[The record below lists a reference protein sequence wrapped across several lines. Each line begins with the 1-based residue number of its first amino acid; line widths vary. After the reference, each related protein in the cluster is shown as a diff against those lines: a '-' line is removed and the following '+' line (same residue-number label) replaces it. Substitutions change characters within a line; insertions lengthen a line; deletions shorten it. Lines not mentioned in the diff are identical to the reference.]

1 MHSALMIW
9 EGCSNGHKS
18 MAYFRYK
25 AFGNDGKSTTG
36 LVDAPE
42 KSAAV
47 RLLKEKG
54 LFVVSLSVAE
64 DSPLS
69 AITNKIQRVGFNEI
83 VNFTRQLS
91 TMITA
96 GLTLPDALSILRQ
109 QTTNPILSD
118 MLRDVERQIVGGG
131 TLSAAL
137 SHYPKYFSNIYIS
150 LIKAGEASGLLD
162 KVMARLSENME
173 AQREFRGKV
182 TGAMIYPA
190 IIVTAMV
197 IVVAI
202 MMTVVMP
209 KLTDLYKEFNIDLPV
224 TTRILIGIS
233 DFSVKYWWLVLLL
246 LAGAV
251 YGFLRWKKTKT
262 GEYIID
268 GFILKIPVFGPLQTK
283 KILVEFTR
291 TLSMLVASGIHI
303 LDALKILR
311 NSLGNVRYRLAIDDI
326 AKKVEKG
333 FPLGDSFAQHKE
345 FPPIVSQ
352 MMKVGEETG
361 KIDETLQKVSVYF
374 QAEVEVLVRGL
385 TAAIE
390 PIIMVVLGVGVGFII
405 ISVITPIYNL
415 TAQFK

>member
-1 MHSALMIW
+1 
-9 EGCSNGHKS
+9 

-25 AFGNDGKSTTG
+25 AFGNDGKATTG

-54 LFVVSLSVAE
+54 LFVISLSVAE

-69 AITNKIQRVGFNEI
+69 AITNRIQRVGFNEI

-109 QTTNPILSD
+109 QTTNQVLSD
-118 MLRDVERQIVGGG
+118 MLRDVERQIIGGG

-137 SHYPKYFSNIYIS
+137 SHYPKYFSDIYIS

-173 AQREFRGKV
+173 SQREFRGKV

-190 IIVTAMV
+190 IIVVAMI
-197 IVVAI
+197 IVVGI

-224 TTRILIGIS
+224 TTRILIGVS
-233 DFSVKYWWLVLLL
+233 DFSAKYWWLVLLL

-268 GFILKIPVFGPLQTK
+268 GLLLKIPVFGPLQTK
-283 KILVEFTR
+283 TILVEFTR

-374 QAEVEVLVRGL
+374 QSEVEVLVRGL

>member
-1 MHSALMIW
+1 
-9 EGCSNGHKS
+9 

-54 LFVVSLSVAE
+54 LFVVSLSLAE

-69 AITNKIQRVGFNEI
+69 TITNRIQHVGFNEI

-109 QTTNPILSD
+109 QTTNPVLSD

-190 IIVTAMV
+190 IIVVAMV
-197 IVVAI
+197 IVVGI

-233 DFSVKYWWLVLLL
+233 DFSVKYWWLVLLML
-246 LAGAV
+246 GGAM
-251 YGFLRWKKTKT
+251 YGFLRWKKTRT
-262 GEYIID
+262 GEYIVD
-268 GFILKIPVFGPLQTK
+268 GLILKLPVFGPLQTK
-283 KILVEFTR
+283 TILVEFTR

-311 NSLGNVRYRLAIDDI
+311 NSLGNVRYRLAVDDI
-326 AKKVEKG
+326 SKKVEKG

-374 QAEVEVLVRGL
+374 QSEVEVLVRGL

>member
-1 MHSALMIW
+1 
-9 EGCSNGHKS
+9 

-54 LFVVSLSVAE
+54 LFVVSLSLAE

-69 AITNKIQRVGFNEI
+69 SITNRIQRVGFNEI

-109 QTTNPILSD
+109 QTTNPVLSD

-190 IIVTAMV
+190 IIVVAMV
-197 IVVAI
+197 IVVGI

-233 DFSVKYWWLVLLL
+233 DFSVKYWWLVLLML
-246 LAGAV
+246 GGAM
-251 YGFLRWKKTKT
+251 YGFLRWKKTRT
-262 GEYIID
+262 GEYIVD
-268 GFILKIPVFGPLQTK
+268 GLILKLPVFGPLQTK
-283 KILVEFTR
+283 TILVEFTR

-311 NSLGNVRYRLAIDDI
+311 NSLGNVRYRLAVDDI
-326 AKKVEKG
+326 SKKVEKG

-374 QAEVEVLVRGL
+374 QSEVEVLVRGL

>member
-1 MHSALMIW
+1 
-9 EGCSNGHKS
+9 

-25 AFGNDGKSTTG
+25 AFGVDTKAVTG
-36 LVDAPE
+36 LVDAPDT
-42 KSAAV
+42 SSAV

-54 LFVVSLSVAE
+54 LFVVALSKAE
-64 DSPLS
+64 DTFLS
-69 AITNKIQRVGFNEI
+69 SLTNKFQHIGFNEI

-91 TMITA
+91 TMVTA

-109 QTTNPILSD
+109 QTTNQVLSD
-118 MLRDVERQIVGGG
+118 MLRDVERQVIGGG
-131 TLSAAL
+131 TLSTAL
-137 SHYPKYFSNIYIS
+137 SHYPKYFTDIYIS
-150 LIKAGEASGLLD
+150 LVKAGEASGLLD
-162 KVMARLSENME
+162 KVMGRLSENME
-173 AQREFRGKV
+173 SQREFRGKV
-182 TGAMIYPA
+182 KGAMIYPT
-190 IIVTAMV
+190 IIVIAMV

-233 DFSVKYWWLVLLL
+233 DFSVKYWWLVLIL
-246 LAGAV
+246 LAGGI
-251 YGFLRWKKTKT
+251 YGFLRWKKSKV
-262 GEYIID
+262 GEYIVD
-268 GFILKIPVFGPLQTK
+268 GLILKIPVFGPLQEKT
-283 KILVEFTR
+283 ILVEFTG

-333 FPLGDSFAQHKE
+333 FPLGDSFGQHKE

-361 KIDETLQKVSVYF
+361 KIDETLQKVSAYF
-374 QAEVEVLVRGL
+374 QSEVEVLVRGL

-390 PIIMVVLGVGVGFII
+390 PIIMVVLGLGVGFII